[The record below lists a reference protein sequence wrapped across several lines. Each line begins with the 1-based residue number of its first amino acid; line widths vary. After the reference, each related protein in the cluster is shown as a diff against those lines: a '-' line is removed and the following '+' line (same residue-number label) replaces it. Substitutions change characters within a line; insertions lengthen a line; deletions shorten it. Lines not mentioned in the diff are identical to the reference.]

1 MTFAIEPAVIGLAS
15 EVGKFG
21 PTVGAP
27 NGFIGLEDVF
37 GEGEEQL
44 TPAVAL
50 LVMIGWVGL
59 AFAAAAARL
68 DAAISSRAQTPRSGS
83 TGRTNRGR
91 NSTVRGR
98 VCGNAP

>member
-1 MTFAIEPAVIGLAS
+1 MTFAIEPAVIGLAP

-21 PTVGAP
+21 PILGAP
-27 NGFIGLEDVF
+27 NGFIGLEDSF
-37 GEGEEQL
+37 GEGDEQL

-68 DAAISSRAQTPRSGS
+68 QRRDL
-83 TGRTNRGR
+83 
-91 NSTVRGR
+91 V
-98 VCGNAP
+98 